1 MLALTQNGITHKV
14 IRDTAPT
21 RYVPTPLVINGEPVD
36 GMITKWKD
44 NTYTYFG
51 LGGHMFS
58 VKGEAPLS
66 SDPIEFVLPEGF
78 KVSTAKSRQE
88 AYAGA
93 KEKREAAK
101 VEAAT
106 NGEAPAAKPR
116 GRKKSKAAEEDAAV
130 QAQAAE
136 AWNVSNPS

>member
-21 RYVPTPLVINGEPVD
+21 RYTPTPLVINGEAVD
-36 GMITKWKD
+36 GMVTKWKE

-58 VKGEAPLS
+58 VKGEGPLS
-66 SDPIEFVLPEGF
+66 ADPIEFVLPEGF
-78 KVSTAKSRQE
+78 KVSTAKSRQD
-88 AYAGA
+88 AYNGA
-93 KEKREAAK
+93 KEKRAAAK
-101 VEAAT
+101 VEAEA
-106 NGEAPAAKPR
+106 NGEAPAPKPR
-116 GRKKSKAAEEDAAV
+116 GRKKSKAADEDAAV

-136 AWNVSNPS
+136 QWNVPNPS

>member
-36 GMITKWKD
+36 GMITKWKE

-93 KEKREAAK
+93 KEKRAAAK
-101 VEAAT
+101 AAD
-106 NGEAPAAKPR
+106 GEAPAAKPR
-116 GRKKSKAAEEDAAV
+116 GRKKSTGDAAL

-136 AWNVSNPS
+136 QWNVQNS

>member
-21 RYVPTPLVINGEPVD
+21 RYVPTPLVINGEAVD

-93 KEKREAAK
+93 KEKRAAVK
-101 VEAAT
+101 AAD
-106 NGEAPAAKPR
+106 GEAPAPKPR
-116 GRKKSKAAEEDAAV
+116 GRKKSKAAEEDAAL
-130 QAQAAE
+130 QSQAAE
-136 AWNVSNPS
+136 QWNVSNPS